1 MPTRVDQRAAMVD
14 RPGAVLGLFY
24 RRIFAAIDFAEED
37 VRRIRAAAE
46 RGPVVYVLPTV
57 SYMAYLYLGYAL
69 TRAGLPIARFA
80 NGGVRTILLWPVRI
94 AFQLLVG
101 IWRIARGARLEPEE
115 ETVGRLLAGGE
126 SVLLFLRPSLN
137 WGVDSGDAVRV
148 RGRFFEKLV
157 QVQRELSAGAD
168 GRAIQLVP
176 LTLVLGQVAVRRKGA
191 PGELGLRDAI
201 FGEPEAPG
209 RFRAAIQFFWHYRDT
224 QVKVAEPIDL
234 PAFLAETGDRSDD
247 ATARALRFAVS
258 GAIEGERRVI
268 MGPPVK
274 SARRLRLDVMR
285 SRRLVAVVDELA
297 ARGQDREKLVERADK
312 LVREIA
318 AYPRRWAFVFFRR
331 ALAIVFERMY
341 EGIDVDEAGIERVRE
356 AARRGPLVLLPSHK
370 SHVDYLILSYVFYLR
385 GLAPPHV
392 AAGANL
398 KFFPMGFL
406 FRRVGAFFLRR
417 SFKGDDLYAAVF
429 EAYMRRLFK
438 DGFSLEFF
446 IEGGRSRTGK
456 LLRPRYGLL
465 TWCADAV
472 LDGDAPL
479 AQAVPISISYEKV
492 VEEKSYEAEGA
503 GGKKEKESFGAL
515 LRAGRVLG
523 ARYGRIELQIGTPFA
538 LAEALGQPG
547 TDQVARRRSVA
558 RLAHRVTYEI
568 AQATAV
574 MPSALIAAAA
584 LSTGERAIGQ
594 RELLRR
600 VGFLRERVAESGA
613 RWSTAIQKDFDD
625 AIATS
630 LARLSSGG
638 DLDVRG
644 AGDDAIVVVPPERR
658 PRLEYYKN
666 TLIHAVADLAIV
678 ARALLA
684 AGADVDEPELRRRAL
699 AASRVLKKELIF
711 RPGKGFDAAFAETL
725 ATFERLGLVTRGPG
739 GRVKAT
745 SAGSRQLPVLAGLIA
760 SYLETYAVA
769 VRAAAANPGA
779 TAKDLTPK
787 MHSLGERA
795 LLLGE
800 IARTEALSRPMF
812 ETAYEYLKEV
822 GALEPKGVV
831 AVEADLLAVATPLPT
846 GRAPTVPPPPR
857 TQQI

>member
-1 MPTRVDQRAAMVD
+1 M
-14 RPGAVLGLFY
+14 
-24 RRIFAAIDFAEED
+24 
-37 VRRIRAAAE
+37 
-46 RGPVVYVLPTV
+46 VYVLPAV

-69 TRAGLPIARFA
+69 TRAGLPVARFA
-80 NGGVRTILLWPVRI
+80 NGGVRTILLWPVRV
-94 AFQLLVG
+94 AFQVLVG
-101 IWRIARGARLEPEE
+101 IWRLARGARLEPEE
-115 ETVGRLLAGGE
+115 DTVARLVEQGE
-126 SVLLFLRPSLN
+126 AVLLFLRPARL
-137 WGVDSGDAVRV
+137 WGIDPSETPRV

-157 QVQRELSAGAD
+157 QVQRRLSAGT
-168 GRAIQLVP
+168 GHSVQLVP
-176 LTLVLGQVAVRRKGA
+176 MTLVMGQMAVRRKGV
-191 PGELGLRDAI
+191 PGELGLRDAV
-201 FGEPEAPG
+201 FGEPEAPA
-209 RFRAAIQFFWHYRDT
+209 RFRALVQFFWHYRDT
-224 QVKVAEPIDL
+224 QVKVAEPIDV
-234 PAFLAETGDRSDD
+234 ATFMNEAGDRSDD
-247 ATARALRFAVS
+247 AMARALRFAAS
-258 GAIEGERRVI
+258 GAIELERRVL

-285 SRRLVAVVDELA
+285 SRRLVAKVDDLA
-297 ARGQDREKLVERADK
+297 ARGQDRERLVARADK

-331 ALAIVFERMY
+331 ALGIVFERMY

-398 KFFPMGFL
+398 KFFPMGNL
-406 FRRVGAFFLRR
+406 FRRCGAFFLRR
-417 SFKGDDLYAAVF
+417 SFKDDELYAAVF
-429 EAYMRRLFK
+429 EAYVRRLFK
-438 DGFSLEFF
+438 DGFSIEFF

-456 LLRPRYGLL
+456 VLRPRYGLL
-465 TWCADAV
+465 TICSDAV
-472 LDGDAPL
+472 LDGDAPN
-479 AQAVPISISYEKV
+479 AQAVPVAISYEKV
-492 VEEKSYEAEGA
+492 VEEKSYAAESA
-503 GGKKEKESFGAL
+503 GGKKEKESLGAL

-538 LAEALGQPG
+538 LAEALGNPG
-547 TDQVARRRSVA
+547 PDPVARRRGVA
-558 RLAHRVTYEI
+558 RLAHRVTWEI

-574 MPSALIAAAA
+574 MPSALVAAAA
-584 LSTGERAIGQ
+584 LATGEKALGQ

-600 VGFLRERVAESGA
+600 VHWLRDRVSEGGA
-613 RWSTAIQKDFDD
+613 RWSTAIQKDFDE
-625 AIATS
+625 AVNGT

-644 AGDDAIVVVPPERR
+644 SGDDAIVVVPPERR

-684 AGADVDEPELRRRAL
+684 AGSDVDEAELRRRSL

-725 ATFERLGLVTRGPG
+725 ATFERLGLVTRAG
-739 GRVKAT
+739 GRVRA
-745 SAGSRQLPVLAGLIA
+745 SELGRRQLPVLAGLIA

-769 VRAAAANPGA
+769 ARAAAANPGA
-779 TAKDLTPK
+779 SKKDLTPK

-800 IARTEALSRPMF
+800 ITRSEALSRPMF
-812 ETAYEYLKEV
+812 ETAYEYLKEA
-822 GALEPKGVV
+822 GALEPKGIV
-831 AVEADLLAVATPLPT
+831 AVEADLAAVAMPLPT
-846 GRAPTVPPPPR
+846 GRAPTSPPPAR
-857 TQQI
+857 VQA